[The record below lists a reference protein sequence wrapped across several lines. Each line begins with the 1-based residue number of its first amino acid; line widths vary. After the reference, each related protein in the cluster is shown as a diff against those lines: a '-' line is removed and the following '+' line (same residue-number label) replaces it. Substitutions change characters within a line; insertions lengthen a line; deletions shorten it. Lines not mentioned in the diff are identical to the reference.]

1 MVILTLCQVSLWNI
15 TWNVIKKECQST
27 CTLWDILNPGYC
39 LLLFIFFSIFA
50 FQGTWPGQCQCR
62 EGYTGKKCD
71 RCAFGYRGY
80 PNCLRCN
87 CSLIGS
93 INEDPCTESCLCK
106 VSIKLSFLLKIK
118 SVDWFVTTFLIRE
131 ITSLTGEITCF
142 IVSNLV

>member
-1 MVILTLCQVSLWNI
+1 MPSISVEYNMECNKEGMPKYLHSLRHLESRLLSTLI
-15 TWNVIKKECQST
+15 
-27 CTLWDILNPGYC
+27 Y
-39 LLLFIFFSIFA
+39 FFFSIFA

-106 VSIKLSFLLKIK
+106 VSIKLSFLLKIE
-118 SVDWFVTTFLIRE
+118 SVD
-131 ITSLTGEITCF
+131 
-142 IVSNLV
+142 